1 MCIDALMCYKM
12 CFKCVKNK
20 RMDCVNGLG
29 CPMVQSGVSSHRIP
43 FWDLFSTW
51 KDFSTCISID
61 DWLKVM

>member
-43 FWDLFSTW
+43 FFGIYFPPGKIFPLVSRLM
-51 KDFSTCISID
+51 IG
-61 DWLKVM
+61 